1 MKKRISDK
9 IRNEV
14 IEERKSGLSYAQIAK
29 QTKISRSSVI
39 KIIKESEDKIPGE
52 DSPIEAKVLKP
63 CLNQRLILIYFNNDK
78 TDFAKCV
85 VKVGLNYPVGKTLLV
100 KPIETTN
107 ERLFRLL

>member
-14 IEERKSGLSYAQIAK
+14 IEEQSGLSYAQIAK

-52 DSPIEAKVLKP
+52 DSPIEAKVLKHAW
-63 CLNQRLILIYFNNDK
+63 INDW
-78 TDFAKCV
+78 F
-85 VKVGLNYPVGKTLLV
+85 
-100 KPIETTN
+100 
-107 ERLFRLL
+107 

>member
-1 MKKRISDK
+1 MKISQATKTKVHELRD
-9 IRNEV
+9 N
-14 IEERKSGLSYAQIAK
+14 GLSYAKIAK
-29 QTKISRSSVI
+29 EAKISTSSVI
-39 KIIKESEDKIPGE
+39 KVLKEQPTVEQPMKE
-52 DSPIEAKVLKP
+52 QPIEAKILKP
-63 CLNQRLILIYFNNDK
+63 CLNPRIILIYFNNDK